1 MKKETFN
8 TFNEGLNKD
17 LNPIVTPNNVLTDN
31 LNGTFITFNG
41 DELSLQNDAGNTKIA
56 EEGGEVGKDF
66 VRLSEGFSPI
76 GIKEYGGIL
85 YIVSGK
91 KAYNDLGQRVKELD
105 EIEFGS
111 YPSPSNSDYK
121 TFYGEKTTELIYDA
135 DGQNILYKSFIIN
148 NDYFK
153 TGRYITFNIIDDINL
168 DISNV
173 QTDIDNKIDDTKLYI
188 IKLYLQ
194 LDNGVIDLTDD
205 VWTKF
210 RYYKTQNPDDTATHW
225 LLSPGF
231 EYYCPYS
238 YNGRLSVKTVMSEP
252 TVELTKTSVT
262 ENDYGSYSLDFNVN
276 IKNTSA
282 LSVDECVLTYKDKSG
297 NSTDIKKSVG
307 TSSLNQGNNSFI
319 IDNISSK
326 EEILYYEIKPY
337 FKYKDT
343 VLDWK
348 DFPLEFQQLY
358 MIKGTIMLADKFKD
372 VGFSDGD
379 YDCISRE
386 GIRKIKELILE
397 GREGFLNPSNLE
409 HIPEGDKPF
418 AFFLSG
424 HSNDKFISLGT
435 YTIKNGYVD
444 VGNITQ
450 TPEEASRLN
459 MNGDTYKNIIKPVLQ
474 NTLIERFDASCSS
487 SILKLRFSAPLRMT
501 DSKTL
506 KNGTLTIFQD
516 IKGAVNSLEY
526 ESADGRNFNIKINAF
541 ESVTL
546 SFTHIGFGN
555 FNYTIDKEV
564 LNTDKVYEIGLAV
577 NFETLT
583 ADKGDRLEIN
593 HFRTPKLDEGMFE
606 LGLYIHDKFANNIP
620 DRYKIMP
627 QDSGES
633 YEFVEQRISYSAYL
647 VAYLGNFYTTVKD
660 PDYKSRWRNSYA
672 VKYNY
677 KLTDNNNQVLSS
689 NIAEGEYIV
698 ITNTSNS
705 SSTIRNE
712 YIKIGTDNL
721 GYVLFKI
728 ENNYLTIN
736 LSDYNRGEYA

>member
-56 EEGGEVGKDF
+56 EEGGEVGEDF

-76 GIKEYGGIL
+76 GIKEYGGML

-111 YPSPSNSDYK
+111 YPSPSNSGYK
-121 TFYGEKTTELIYDA
+121 TFRGEKTTELIYDA

-153 TGRYITFNIIDDINL
+153 TGRYITFNIIDNINL
-168 DISNV
+168 DVSNV
-173 QTDIDNKIDDTKLYI
+173 QTDTDDTKLYI

-194 LDNGVIDLTDD
+194 LDNGVIDLTDN

-210 RYYKTQNPDDTATHW
+210 NYYKDQNLDDTTTHW
-225 LLSPGF
+225 LLSSGF

-252 TVELTKTSVT
+252 TVELTKTNVT
-262 ENDYGSYSLDFNVN
+262 ENEYGRYSLSFDVN
-276 IKNTSA
+276 IDDTAA
-282 LSVDECVLTYKDKSG
+282 LSVYKCVLEYQYKSG
-297 NSTDIKKSVG
+297 DTFSQEKFVG
-307 TSSLNQGNNSFI
+307 GDGIERLEQRINSFV
-319 IDNISSK
+319 IDSIPGNQ
-326 EEILYYEIKPY
+326 EILYYKIKPY
-337 FKYKDT
+337 FKYKNT
-343 VLDWK
+343 ALEWN

-358 MIKGTIMLADKFKD
+358 MIKGTVMLADKFKD
-372 VGFSDGD
+372 VGFNSGD
-379 YDCISRE
+379 YECIPRE

-397 GREGFLNPSNLE
+397 GNDGFLDPSNLE
-409 HIPEGDKPF
+409 HISEGDRPF

-424 HSNDKFISLGT
+424 YSNPEFTSLGT

-444 VGNITQ
+444 VENITQ
-450 TPEEASRLN
+450 TAAEASILD
-459 MNGDTYKNIIKPVLQ
+459 MFSATYRDVIKPALQNIIV
-474 NTLIERFDASCSS
+474 EVFDPYCSS
-487 SILKLRFSAPLRMT
+487 SVLKLRFSAPLDMS
-501 DSKTL
+501 DPKTL

-516 IKGAVNSLEY
+516 ITGSVNSLEY
-526 ESADGRNFNIKINAF
+526 ESVDGRNFDIKINAF
-541 ESVTL
+541 ENVTL
-546 SFTHIGFGN
+546 SFNHPGFGN
-555 FNYTIDKEV
+555 FNYTIDKET

-577 NFETLT
+577 KFE
-583 ADKGDRLEIN
+583 RLVSRKASPQETN
-593 HFRTPKLDEGMFE
+593 SFRAPRLDESISE

-627 QDSGES
+627 QDSDEVYS
-633 YEFVEQRISYSAYL
+633 FIEERISYSTST
-647 VAYLGNFYTTVKD
+647 GSFYTAVTD
-660 PDYKSRWRNSYA
+660 PGYLNRWRNSYA
-672 VKYNY
+672 AIYYY
-677 KLTDNNNQVLSS
+677 KLTDTNQSILTS
-689 NIAEGEYIV
+689 NIVQGEYIA

-705 SSTIRNE
+705 SSTIENE
-712 YIKIGTDNL
+712 YIKMGTDNL

-728 ENNYLTIN
+728 ENNQLIVN
-736 LSDYNRGEYA
+736 LSDYSRGEPV